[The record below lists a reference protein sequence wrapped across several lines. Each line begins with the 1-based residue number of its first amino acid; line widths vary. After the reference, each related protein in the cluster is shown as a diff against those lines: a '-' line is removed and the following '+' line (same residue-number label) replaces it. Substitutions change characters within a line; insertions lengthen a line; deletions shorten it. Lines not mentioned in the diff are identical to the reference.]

1 MDWHLIRTYSD
12 IFLFKEQA
20 KMKNRTFNILNIGI
34 LILFL
39 IVGFTPV
46 FIKMSEKNKLRL
58 NDRYEELVSGQPL
71 NAEQGEKS
79 TDDRSG
85 VCSDYVRHIEKTMRS
100 NYRKYRYL
108 LQFRNMDD
116 RSKANLYVLAAVH
129 SVILKKNSISWLSEF
144 FDGVKFNGSENIVR
158 MDVQAETCGI
168 YNYIICDFTYSLGGK
183 TEVHSIKYESGTL
196 MDSLKYM
203 GRIKDCLNK
212 KQALSPED
220 EKLMS
225 SRGITAETL
234 QKIGFPLAK
243 KLAKD
248 LKMQF

>member
-1 MDWHLIRTYSD
+1 
-12 IFLFKEQA
+12 
-20 KMKNRTFNILNIGI
+20 MKDSTFNILNIGI
-34 LILFL
+34 LILLL

-71 NAEQGEKS
+71 NAEQGKKA
-79 TDDRSG
+79 TDDCSG
-85 VCSDYVRHIEKTMRS
+85 ACSDYVRRIEKMMRGD
-100 NYRKYRYL
+100 YRKYKYL

-129 SVILKKNSISWLSEF
+129 GVILKKNGISWLSEF

-158 MDVQAETCGI
+158 MDVHAESCGV
-168 YNYIICDFTYSLGGK
+168 YNYIVCDFTYSLGGK
-183 TEVHSIKYESGTL
+183 TEVHGVKYESGTL

-203 GRIKDCLNK
+203 RRVKDCLDK

-220 EKLMS
+220 EKLMA
-225 SRGITAETL
+225 SRGVTAETL
-234 QKIGFPLAK
+234 QKIGIPLAK

-248 LKMQF
+248 LRMPF